1 MMLYLVPEVP
11 ISRPGITIP
20 RAALLVIVAFGL
32 VLWAGIIGGL
42 LLAARLLGIAAV

>member
-1 MMLYLVPEVP
+1 MMLYVVPEVP

-20 RAALLVIVAFGL
+20 RITLLVVVAVGL
-32 VLWAGIIGGL
+32 LLWAGIIGGL